1 MEQDLSSDSKPE
13 NMEQAF
19 RPLLE
24 LIDESLALDGI
35 PVSQRQ
41 IRAARELVD
50 KFIPSIRFGEDV
62 QKSPGE
68 FNEYSSE
75 PWFKAIYGHVE
86 KWYQNRYGTRLKAPT
101 INVMRGVTLIASTPY
116 ELHVPVT
123 ASQVEVEFESA
134 WLSFP
139 PALVPGEDVCR
150 WVVNPPMW
158 DTYSEEENDRNTR
171 TMSEVANLLRR
182 ISCYKTGATIN
193 DPLVRN
199 LLAGVRVHL
208 HSAAYLISR
217 EDEEGGYARAQW
229 ELQMAC
235 ESAYKGFL
243 QQKNGQFPEIHDLFA
258 IHDLSKL
265 SEQSVKRQ
273 WLKDIPRWN
282 KAANLRYGIGDHP
295 TVNGIFFWYKQTLR
309 IIAGVFESL
318 DRVDLTEARLLIRMA
333 PWIDPALDKNG
344 E

>member
-1 MEQDLSSDSKPE
+1 MSSNSKPE
-13 NMEQAF
+13 SLEQAF

-24 LIDESLALDGI
+24 LIDGGLALDGI

-50 KFIPSIRFGEDV
+50 KFIPSIRFGDDV

-68 FNEYSSE
+68 FNEYRSE
-75 PWFKAIYGHVE
+75 LWFKAIYGHVE
-86 KWYQNRYGTRLKAPT
+86 KWYQNRYGTTRKAPT
-101 INVMRGVTLIASTPY
+101 INVMRGVTLIANTPY

-123 ASQVEVEFESA
+123 ASQVKVEFESA

-139 PALVPGEDVCR
+139 PAVLPNEDVYK
-150 WVVNPPMW
+150 WVVNPPTW
-158 DTYSEEENDRNTR
+158 DTYSEEENDRTTS
-171 TMSEVANLLRR
+171 TMHDVAKLLRR
-182 ISCYKTGATIN
+182 ISCYKTGAKIS

-243 QQKNGQFPEIHDLFA
+243 QQKNGQFPATHDLFT
-258 IHDLSKL
+258 IHDRSEL
-265 SEQSVKRQ
+265 SEQYVKRQ
-273 WLKDIPRWN
+273 WLRDIPRWN
-282 KAANLRYGIGDHP
+282 EAVNLRYGIGDHP
-295 TVNGIFFWYKQTLR
+295 TVNGIFFWYVQTLR
-309 IIAGVFESL
+309 IIAGVFENL
-318 DRVDLTEARLLIRMA
+318 DRIDLTEARLLIKMA
-333 PWIDPALDKNG
+333 PWIDPALHKNG